1 MIALVIWNDV
11 SNEIMI
17 NALMGVVL
25 KRLNLRIA
33 THVHDISGVFYVIQL
48 LIFSWWIDTI

>member
-25 KRLNLRIA
+25 KRLYLIIA
-33 THVHDISGVFYVIQL
+33 TYVHDISGVFYVIQL